1 MRGETFYRRQRKNGG
16 GGQYFLRCA
25 QIDIL
30 GLVEGA
36 VFSVNAC
43 VISEGVVKFNYISNL
58 EKSKA
63 VQKKSCKILQWLNY
77 IVMTH
82 SRDNCSLLSLH
93 PSWEL
98 SWEDMISPNV
108 AGTVLQSVFRV
119 LSNLSGPP
127 KAPGQ
132 EE

>member
-1 MRGETFYRRQRKNGG
+1 MRGETFYREQRKNGG

-63 VQKKSCKILQWLNY
+63 VQKKTFQS
-77 IVMTH
+77 
-82 SRDNCSLLSLH
+82 
-93 PSWEL
+93 PSVAEL
-98 SWEDMISPNV
+98 YHND
-108 AGTVLQSVFRV
+108 T
-119 LSNLSGPP
+119 LSG
-127 KAPGQ
+127 
-132 EE
+132 